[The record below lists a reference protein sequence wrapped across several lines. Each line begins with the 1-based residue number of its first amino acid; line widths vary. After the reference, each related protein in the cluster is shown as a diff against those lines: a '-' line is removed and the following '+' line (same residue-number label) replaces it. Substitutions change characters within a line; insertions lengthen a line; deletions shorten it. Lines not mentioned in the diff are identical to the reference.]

1 MNETNYESLMSR
13 RSVQDGKTS
22 KEGTGHRSR
31 ISFDIILKCKFCNYD
46 FNDYCVWDEALMSN

>member
-46 FNDYCVWDEALMSN
+46 FNDYCV